1 MPVGYPVGERRGVR
15 HTASMKGNVLLL
27 LVRVTLPLTVF
38 VAGVILVI
46 VGGEIAQGAGIF
58 LIGSAVLGALAN
70 AYMRL
75 GLQSNADREREEAR
89 RAFLEKHGRWP
100 RRDEL

>member
-1 MPVGYPVGERRGVR
+1 M
-15 HTASMKGNVLLL
+15 LL

-46 VGGEIAQGAGIF
+46 VGGDIAQGAGIF
-58 LIGSAVLGALAN
+58 LIGTAVLGALAN

-89 RAFLEKHGRWP
+89 REFLEKHGRWP

>member
-1 MPVGYPVGERRGVR
+1 MRDEV
-15 HTASMKGNVLLL
+15 KLL

-38 VAGVILVI
+38 VVGVIFVI
-46 VGGEIAQGAGIF
+46 VGGEILQGAGIF
-58 LIGSAVLGALAN
+58 LIGSAVLGAVAN

-89 RAFLEKHGRWP
+89 RQFFEQHGRWP

>member
-1 MPVGYPVGERRGVR
+1 MAMDDRF
-15 HTASMKGNVLLL
+15 KLL
-27 LVRVTLPLTVF
+27 LVRVTLPVSVF
-38 VAGVILVI
+38 VVGVVLVV
-46 VGGEIAQGAGIF
+46 VGGEVAQGAGIF

-89 RAFLEKHGRWP
+89 RRFLEEHGRWP
-100 RRDEL
+100 RHDEL

>member
-1 MPVGYPVGERRGVR
+1 
-15 HTASMKGNVLLL
+15 MKLL
-27 LVRVTLPLTVF
+27 LVRVTLPLTVL

-46 VGGEIAQGAGIF
+46 VGSETARGAGIF
-58 LIGSAVLGALAN
+58 LIGTAVLGALAN

-89 RAFLEKHGRWP
+89 RQFLDEHGRWP